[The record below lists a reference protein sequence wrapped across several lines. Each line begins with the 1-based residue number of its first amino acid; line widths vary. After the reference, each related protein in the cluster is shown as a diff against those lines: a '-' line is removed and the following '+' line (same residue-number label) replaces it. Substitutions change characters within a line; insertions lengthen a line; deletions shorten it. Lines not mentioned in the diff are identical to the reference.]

1 MQSLTRVVVPMALAA
16 ALLSPAVRA
25 KEARV
30 HHVLLISVDGLHQRD
45 LARFIADHP
54 ASALS
59 RLSRSGV
66 TWDDARATTPSD
78 SFPGLLALVT
88 GGTPKSTGV
97 YYDDSYD
104 RTLYP
109 PGSRREGGGD
119 HQPDQRQAF
128 GRLALGPR
136 PPRRKRGER
145 PGRAGNLRDE
155 LP

>member
-1 MQSLTRVVVPMALAA
+1 MALAA

-45 LARFIADHP
+45 LSRFIADHP

-88 GGTPKSTGV
+88 GGTPRSTGV
-97 YYDDSYD
+97 YYDDSYN

-109 PGSRREGGGD
+109 PGSNCQGKQGTECTYFEIAEVD
-119 HQPDQRQAF
+119 FTKLFSPLDPDNLPHAKDAQ
-128 GRLALGPR
+128 GRCIPV
-136 PPRRKRGER
+136 
-145 PGRAGNLRDE
+145 
-155 LP
+155 